1 MRAIKSG
8 TVAFGLVSVPVKLY
22 SATQSHDV
30 SLHQV
35 HDDDGGRIRYQRRCE
50 VCGKKIDFEH
60 IDKAFDDGEDTVI
73 ITDEDLD
80 SLPAGEGSDI
90 EVVQFV
96 PDEQIDPMSFE
107 KSYYLEPDSKS
118 PKAYILLRNVLE
130 QTERTAIVKFAMRS
144 RTRLAALRVR
154 DEVIVLQTI
163 RWADELREA
172 DFPSTRSDVK
182 ISAREMKMAR
192 SLVEQFSEDYEP
204 DRFVDEYQEQLR
216 ALIDAKM
223 EHGDVLD
230 TDATFGDVSEDDAD
244 GGGDVIDLMEA
255 LRRSVDSKRTSA
267 RKPAAKKARST
278 ATSSAKKS
286 GSAPKKKPRASSAKK
301 SGEKG
306 SGTKGSGTKSSAKKT
321 EPTKATTK
329 KTRAQGSGTKAST
342 KKTEPTKTSA
352 KKSSGSS
359 KSA

>member
-118 PKAYILLRNVLE
+118 SKAYILLRNVLE

>member
-22 SATQSHDV
+22 SATRSHDI

-50 VCGKKIDFEH
+50 VCGEKVDYEH
-60 IDKAFDDGEDTVI
+60 IDKAYDDGEDTVV

-107 KSYYLEPDSKS
+107 RAYFLEPASKS
-118 PKAYILLRNVLE
+118 PKAYILLRQVLE
-130 QTERTAIVKFAMRS
+130 QTERTAIVTFAMRS

-154 DEVIVLQTI
+154 NDVIVLQTI

-172 DFPSTRSDVK
+172 DFPAAHADVRV
-182 ISAREMKMAR
+182 SAREMKMAR

-204 DRFVDEYQEQLR
+204 ERFVDEYQEELR
-216 ALIDAKM
+216 LLIEAKL
-223 EHGDVLD
+223 EHGDVID
-230 TDATFGDVSEDDAD
+230 TEATFGDVSEEDT
-244 GGGDVIDLMEA
+244 GGGDVIDLMDA
-255 LRRSVDSKRTSA
+255 LKRSVDSRRSTAKQSRSRTST
-267 RKPAAKKARST
+267 RKPAE
-278 ATSSAKKS
+278 
-286 GSAPKKKPRASSAKK
+286 KKP
-301 SGEKG
+301 KG
-306 SGTKGSGTKSSAKKT
+306 ARKSSAKKADST
-321 EPTKATTK
+321 PAKTSGTKSAKSDRSSRSSAKASGAKAKSTKAT
-329 KTRAQGSGTKAST
+329 AQKSRGTKRRRPS
-342 KKTEPTKTSA
+342 KKADAKESA
-352 KKSSGSS
+352 
-359 KSA
+359 